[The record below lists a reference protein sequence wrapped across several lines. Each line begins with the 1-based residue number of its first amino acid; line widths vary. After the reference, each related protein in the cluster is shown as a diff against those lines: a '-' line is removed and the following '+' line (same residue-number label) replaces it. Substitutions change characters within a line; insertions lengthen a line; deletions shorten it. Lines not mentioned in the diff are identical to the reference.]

1 MPMKASQ
8 KNGRKKPTYGPN
20 IVRAWFDTVF
30 HYAVRGL
37 ERERGFLERRNW
49 TYRFHLD
56 GLEYLAPLA
65 EHLPGSARENLEQ
78 LLSFFPDINV
88 LIGDHDR
95 ETARLA
101 RACVEFHAAIL
112 ASPLFDEVFDSV
124 EAEAPAVLGGEFSS
138 HFGAFSTQEQFRGL
152 LAEYLVNNVRENPG
166 YYTTARLWK
175 QYHERFFSALD
186 EPGLAPLRQ
195 AADECGQALVEAVA
209 GLAGELKVIRS
220 KLSLDFDVPIAVEI
234 TSAA

>member
-1 MPMKASQ
+1 MKTSP

-37 ERERGFLERRNW
+37 EEERSFLERRDW

-56 GLEYLAPLA
+56 ALEYLAPLA

-78 LLSFFPDINV
+78 LLSFFPDIGV

-95 ETARLA
+95 QTARLA
-101 RACVEFHAAIL
+101 RACVELHAAIL
-112 ASPLFDEVFDSV
+112 ASPRFEAVFDSV
-124 EAEAPAVLGGEFSS
+124 EAEAPATLGGELGS
-138 HFGAFSTQEQFRGL
+138 HFGGLSTREQFRGL
-152 LAEYLVNNVRENPG
+152 LADYLVNNIRENPG
-166 YYTTARLWK
+166 FYSTARLWK
-175 QYHERFFSALD
+175 RFHERFFAVLD
-186 EPGLAPLRQ
+186 EPGLASHRQ
-195 AADECGQALVEAVA
+195 TADERGQALLEAVIRLTGA
-209 GLAGELKVIRS
+209 LKETRS
-220 KLSLDFDVPIAVEI
+220 DLSLKFDVPIAVQI